1 MVMRTQTLVQLS
13 DDLLAQLDERAA
25 REGRSRSG
33 LIRDALRAY
42 LADEVGGATDRA
54 IVEGY
59 TRVPQT
65 TQESAW
71 AQDAARR
78 AVEAE
83 PW

>member
-1 MVMRTQTLVQLS
+1 MVMRTQTLVQLT

-42 LADEVGGATDRA
+42 LADDVAAQTDRQL
-54 IVEGY
+54 VEGY

-65 TQESAW
+65 TAEAAW
-71 AQDAARR
+71 AEDAARR